1 MPPVGA
7 MASGRLLGLPKMS
20 TWVSTCATFTSTLRQ
35 QAHALEGGAV
45 LAQRDLVLGAA
56 VEEVEDRARQPAF
69 RQPAQVLDVD
79 GLLQGHNCGSTLPLK
94 AKSVSRLFALAVAF
108 LFALPAAA
116 QNFPNKPMRIVVPFT
131 PAGAVD
137 IATRATA
144 NEMQK
149 ILGQPVAVEN
159 KPGAGGNL
167 GVLDVARAAPDGYSM
182 VMSTS
187 GIQAINPALYAK
199 MPLDPNKELA
209 PVAPI
214 VSLSNVLVVHP
225 SVPARSVKEV
235 IALARKD
242 PGKWTY
248 ASSGNGTSIHM
259 SGAMFTQITKTDILH
274 IPYKG
279 SAPAVTDLLGG
290 QTHMM
295 FDNIPSSLPHIK
307 SGKLIALATT
317 GAKRDPALPD
327 LPTIAEAGVPGYE
340 SGVWFGIMV
349 PAATPRDIIAR
360 LNAAAVQATKSPE
373 FIKRMTDLGYN
384 IIPGT
389 PEDMAKMLDTEL
401 KRWAPI
407 VKASGAKVD

>member
-1 MPPVGA
+1 
-7 MASGRLLGLPKMS
+7 
-20 TWVSTCATFTSTLRQ
+20 
-35 QAHALEGGAV
+35 
-45 LAQRDLVLGAA
+45 
-56 VEEVEDRARQPAF
+56 
-69 RQPAQVLDVD
+69 
-79 GLLQGHNCGSTLPLK
+79 
-94 AKSVSRLFALAVAF
+94 VSRLFILAVAA
-108 LFALPAAA
+108 LFALPAFA
-116 QNFPNKPMRIVVPFT
+116 QSFPTKPMRIVVPFT

-137 IATRATA
+137 IATRAVA
-144 NEMQK
+144 NEMSK
-149 ILGQPVAVEN
+149 SLGQPVAVEN

-167 GVLDVARAAPDGYSM
+167 GVLDVARSAPDGYSM

-209 PVAPI
+209 AVAPI

-225 SVPARSVKEV
+225 SVPARTVKEV
-235 IALARKD
+235 IALARKE

-259 SGAMFTQITKTDILH
+259 SGAMFTQMTKTDILH

-290 QTHMM
+290 QTNMM

-307 SGKLIALATT
+307 SGKLIAIATT

-327 LPTIAEAGVPGYE
+327 LPTVAEAGVPGYE

-349 PAATPRDIIAR
+349 PAATPKDVIAR
-360 LNAAAVQATKSPE
+360 LNAAAVQAAKAPE

-389 PEDMAKMLDTEL
+389 PEDMAKMLDVEL

>member
-1 MPPVGA
+1 M
-7 MASGRLLGLPKMS
+7 
-20 TWVSTCATFTSTLRQ
+20 
-35 QAHALEGGAV
+35 
-45 LAQRDLVLGAA
+45 
-56 VEEVEDRARQPAF
+56 
-69 RQPAQVLDVD
+69 
-79 GLLQGHNCGSTLPLK
+79 
-94 AKSVSRLFALAVAF
+94 SRLFTLIVAV
-108 LFALPAAA
+108 LFASPLVA
-116 QNFPNKPMRIVVPFT
+116 QNFPTKPMRIVVPFT

-137 IATRATA
+137 IATRAVA
-144 NEMQK
+144 NEMTK
-149 ILGQPVAVEN
+149 TLGQPVAVEN

-167 GVLDVARAAPDGYSM
+167 GVLDVARSAPDGYSM

-225 SVPARSVKEV
+225 SVPARSVKEI

-259 SGAMFTQITKTDILH
+259 SGAMFTQMTNTDILH

-279 SAPAVTDLLGG
+279 SAPAVTDLLAG
-290 QTHMM
+290 QTNMM

-307 SGKLIALATT
+307 SGKLIAIATT

-327 LPTIAEAGVPGYE
+327 LPTVAEAGVPGYE

-349 PAATPRDIIAR
+349 PAATPKDIIAR
-360 LNAAAVQATKSPE
+360 LNAAALQGMKAPE
-373 FIKRMTDLGYN
+373 FVKRMTDLGYN
-384 IIPGT
+384 IIPGS
-389 PEDMAKMLDTEL
+389 PEDMARMLDVEL
-401 KRWAPI
+401 KRWGPI

>member
-1 MPPVGA
+1 M
-7 MASGRLLGLPKMS
+7 RL
-20 TWVSTCATFTSTLRQ
+20 
-35 QAHALEGGAV
+35 
-45 LAQRDLVLGAA
+45 
-56 VEEVEDRARQPAF
+56 
-69 RQPAQVLDVD
+69 
-79 GLLQGHNCGSTLPLK
+79 TLPSK
-94 AKSVSRLFALAVAF
+94 ANSVSRLFALAAAL

-116 QNFPNKPMRIVVPFT
+116 QNFPTKPLRLICPFP

-137 IATRATA
+137 IASRATA
-144 NEMQK
+144 NELSK
-149 ILGQPVAVEN
+149 ILGHPVAVEN

-167 GVLDVARAAPDGYSM
+167 GVLDVARSAPDGYSM

-225 SVPARSVKEV
+225 SVPAKSVKEV
-235 IALARKD
+235 IDLAKKD

-259 SGAMFTQITKTDILH
+259 SGAMFTQLTGTDIVH

-279 SAPAVTDLLGG
+279 SAPAIIDLLAG
-290 QTHMM
+290 QTNMM
-295 FDNIPSSLPHIK
+295 FDNIPSALPHIK
-307 SGKLIALATT
+307 SGKLRALATT

-327 LPTIAEAGVPGYE
+327 LPTVAEAGVKGYE

-349 PAATPRDIIAR
+349 PAATPRDIVMK
-360 LNAAAVQATKSPE
+360 LNAAAVQATKAPE
-373 FIKRMTDLGYN
+373 FVKRMTDLGYN
-384 IIPGT
+384 IIPGS
-389 PEDMAKMLDTEL
+389 PEQMASMLKEEL
-401 KRWAPI
+401 ARWAPI

>member
-1 MPPVGA
+1 
-7 MASGRLLGLPKMS
+7 
-20 TWVSTCATFTSTLRQ
+20 
-35 QAHALEGGAV
+35 
-45 LAQRDLVLGAA
+45 
-56 VEEVEDRARQPAF
+56 
-69 RQPAQVLDVD
+69 
-79 GLLQGHNCGSTLPLK
+79 
-94 AKSVSRLFALAVAF
+94 VSRLFILAVAV
-108 LFALPAAA
+108 LFAVPALA
-116 QNFPNKPMRIVVPFT
+116 QNFPAKPMRIVVPFT

-137 IATRATA
+137 IATRAVA
-144 NEMQK
+144 NEMTK
-149 ILGQPVAVEN
+149 SLGQPVAVEN

-167 GVLDVARAAPDGYSM
+167 GVLDVARSAPDGYSM

-209 PVAPI
+209 SVAPI

-225 SVPARSVKEV
+225 SVPARTVKEV

-259 SGAMFTQITKTDILH
+259 SGAMFTQMTKTDILH

-290 QTHMM
+290 QTNMM

-307 SGKLIALATT
+307 SGKLIAIATT
-317 GAKRDPALPD
+317 GAKRDAALPD
-327 LPTIAEAGVPGYE
+327 LPTVAEAGVPGYE

-349 PAATPRDIIAR
+349 PAATPKDVIAR
-360 LNAAAVQATKSPE
+360 LNAAAVQAAKAPE

-389 PEDMAKMLDTEL
+389 PKDMAKMLDVEL